1 MEVRQEATKKV
12 KGRRIRQ
19 SEDEPEDAR
28 GASYGANNG
37 TAENRLAV
45 TEAPRDRQDKIS
57 GATAALTVAGEELGA
72 RAPSSEDVQQQGPP
86 RTRASSSKDSPMYG
100 VGFNA
105 ASRS

>member
-1 MEVRQEATKKV
+1 MEDPRP
-12 KGRRIRQ
+12 R
-19 SEDEPEDAR
+19 SPAR
-28 GASYGANNG
+28 PPPSGGAPYGASEV